1 MEALV
6 EGGGEVQYN
15 GNIEHVTKP
24 SRKAG
29 GGWEDLGGALWQL

>member
-6 EGGGEVQYN
+6 EGGKVQYN

-24 SRKAG
+24 SRKAS

>member
-1 MEALV
+1 MEVLV
-6 EGGGEVQYN
+6 EGGIVQYN

-24 SRKAG
+24 RSKAG